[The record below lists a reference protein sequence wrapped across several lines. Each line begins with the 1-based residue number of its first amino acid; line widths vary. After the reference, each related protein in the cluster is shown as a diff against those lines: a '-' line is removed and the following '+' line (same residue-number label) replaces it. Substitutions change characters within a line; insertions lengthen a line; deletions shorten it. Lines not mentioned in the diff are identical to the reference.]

1 MTYKFIVSLMF
12 FLTASLMCN
21 KHKPVFTEL
30 PMELPKVDSM
40 NYAQCVIR
48 YKNSLYDK
56 NLALIFNVR
65 IIFFESGF
73 SDYIMEDHAIMADT
87 IINNLNNSFREQ
99 GISFVAAEIDT
110 KLKDASINEFLD
122 HYKEFEK
129 VGRLTILVYSNNF
142 GATYNGIASGLPGIV
157 MGIVKDRINTS
168 TLPHEAGHLLSL
180 PHLFERDD
188 TDGKNAHTGDKICDT
203 GSFNIMDNRT
213 KDCGYIGAPKYSEE
227 DLKVII
233 PNYMNYNAEDIDCRD
248 RFTPVQMLAIRWH
261 IENFPNLYE
270 ALYY

>member
-21 KHKPVFTEL
+21 KHRPVFTEL

-65 IIFFESGF
+65 IIFFESEF

-110 KLKDASINEFLD
+110 KLKDVSINEFLD
-122 HYKEFEK
+122 HYKDFEK
-129 VGRLTILVYSNNF
+129 VGVLTILVYSNNY
-142 GATYNGIASGLPGIV
+142 GAAYNGIASGLPGIV

-168 TLPHEAGHLLSL
+168 TLPHEMAHCTGC
-180 PHLFERDD
+180 PHLFEKDD
-188 TDGKNAHTGDKICDT
+188 TDGFNAHSGDKVCDT
-203 GSFNIMDNRT
+203 PSFNIMDNRT
-213 KDCGYIGAPKYSEE
+213 ANCAYVGKRLYSDEE
-227 DLKVII
+227 LKVIV
-233 PNYMNYNAEDIDCRD
+233 PNYMNYNAENIDCRD
-248 RFTPVQMLAIRWH
+248 EFTPVQMLLIRWH
-261 IENFPNLYE
+261 IENYPPLYQ
-270 ALYY
+270 ALAY